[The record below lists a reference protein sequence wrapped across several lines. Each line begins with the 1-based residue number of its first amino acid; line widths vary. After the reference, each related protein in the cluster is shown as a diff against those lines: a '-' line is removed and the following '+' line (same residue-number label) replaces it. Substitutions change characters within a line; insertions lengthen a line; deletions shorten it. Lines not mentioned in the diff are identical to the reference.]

1 MRVWTYIY
9 WSTLRPGRRQFLFD
23 NQTSLVNGP
32 LSMHVATIL
41 KNELKKR
48 QAKNSRFSLRSF
60 AKLLTTD
67 ASFLSKVLAG
77 KKKPSEATFKR
88 WAMKLSLSD
97 DAVQAVLEKLKETRG
112 VPREVLSP
120 FKQLTMEIFEN
131 HYQWYY
137 PLLLEFF
144 TLPNGAPNIASAAR
158 QLGISQAEVRVA
170 LTDMLGLGLLKPQKK
185 GSAQYVLSHNST
197 EHSLNLTSERL
208 RAMQSKY
215 LELGAKAIENIPVS
229 KRENTT
235 VTLSLDE
242 AELAEVRQILQKA
255 REKLGHIFG
264 RKNKARTMVYNISM
278 AVYPVLEQEK

>member
-1 MRVWTYIY
+1 
-9 WSTLRPGRRQFLFD
+9 
-23 NQTSLVNGP
+23 
-32 LSMHVATIL
+32 MHVATIL

-67 ASFLSKVLAG
+67 ASFLSKVMAG
-77 KKKPSEATFKR
+77 KKKPSEATFRR
-88 WAMKLSLSD
+88 WAIKLSISD
-97 DAVQAVLEKLKETRG
+97 EVLQSVLQKLKETRG
-112 VPREVLSP
+112 APREVLSP
-120 FKQLTMEIFEN
+120 FTPLTMEVFEN

-144 TLPNGAPNIASAAR
+144 TLPIGVPNIASAAR
-158 QLGISQAEVRVA
+158 QLGISQGDVRMA
-170 LTDMLGLGLLKPQKK
+170 LADMLGLGLLKPIKK
-185 GSAQYVLSHNST
+185 GSAQYVLSHLST
-197 EHSLNLTSERL
+197 EHSINLTSDRL
-208 RAMQSKY
+208 RAMQRKY
-215 LELGAKAIENIPVS
+215 LELGSKAIENIAVS

-255 REKLGHIFG
+255 REKIGHIFG

-278 AVYPVLEQEK
+278 AVYPVLEQEN